1 VRAARDGFVCTIGI
15 EPTGP
20 SPAYGYV
27 ETAEPLPSGAL
38 RVVRFV
44 EKPDAVTAQ
53 SYVSSGR
60 FRWNASMF
68 VSRADVLLDH
78 LRAQQ
83 PRLHEGLTAIADAW
97 DGSGRAETLA
107 EVWPTLTRIPIDH
120 AIAEPVAAAGGVAC
134 VPGGFGWRD
143 LGDFAELARALSDGP
158 LSVLGDQSLVAAV
171 NSSGLVVTSDRAVT
185 LLGVRDVVVVD
196 TGDALLVTTKEHAQQ
211 VRAAR
216 DAWQGRRDG
225 LL

>member
-1 VRAARDGFVCTIGI
+1 
-15 EPTGP
+15 
-20 SPAYGYV
+20 
-27 ETAEPLPSGAL
+27 
-38 RVVRFV
+38 
-44 EKPDAVTAQ
+44 
-53 SYVSSGR
+53 
-60 FRWNASMF
+60 
-68 VSRADVLLDH
+68 
-78 LRAQQ
+78 
-83 PRLHEGLTAIADAW
+83 
-97 DGSGRAETLA
+97 LA

-216 DAWQGRRDG
+216 NAWQGRRDG